1 VANLWL
7 FFLALAVVYLLP
19 GPDMI
24 LLLQTG
30 ARQGRGAALA
40 TAIGLAIARG
50 CHVALA
56 ALGLAALFKA
66 APWTFDVVR
75 LAGAA
80 YLLWIGVQCLR
91 SSLVPDLATGALTA
105 TPGQWREA
113 IRRGLLTN
121 LLNPK
126 ALLFCSVLLPQFIV
140 NDGAQVLNQFAVLG
154 LLLVGVGL
162 LFDSAY
168 ALTGAALGRW
178 LQHSPTAQ
186 RVQQWLFGSL
196 LIGFALRLT
205 FVQQAYPLP
214 ALRRRRMNSASATPM
229 SNTAAPICTGHLYG
243 RSVARTASV
252 TWVT

>member
-1 VANLWL
+1 M

-30 ARQGRGAALA
+30 ARQGKAAALA

-56 ALGLAALFKA
+56 ALGLATLFKA
-66 APWTFDVVR
+66 APWTFEVVR

-80 YLLWIGVQCLR
+80 YLLWLGIQCLR
-91 SSLVPDLATGALTA
+91 SNMLPNLNANGTAAAKLA
-105 TPGQWREA
+105 WREA
-113 IRRGLLTN
+113 IQRGLLTN

-126 ALLFCSVLLPQFIV
+126 ALLFCSVLLPQFI
-140 NDGAQVLNQFAVLG
+140 NPQAGPVLTQFATLG
-154 LLLVGVGL
+154 VLLVVAGL
-162 LFDSAY
+162 LFDSGY
-168 ALTGAALGRW
+168 ALIGAWLGRW
-178 LQHSPTAQ
+178 LERSPSAQ

-205 FVQQAYPLP
+205 FVQQA
-214 ALRRRRMNSASATPM
+214 
-229 SNTAAPICTGHLYG
+229 
-243 RSVARTASV
+243 
-252 TWVT
+252 

>member
-1 VANLWL
+1 MTQLWL

-30 ARQGRGAALA
+30 ARQGKAAALA

-66 APWTFDVVR
+66 APWTFDIVR

-80 YLLWIGVQCLR
+80 YLLWLGIQCLR
-91 SSLVPDLATGALTA
+91 SNMLPNLNANGTRASRLD
-105 TPGQWREA
+105 WREA
-113 IRRGLLTN
+113 IQRGLLTN

-126 ALLFCSVLLPQFIV
+126 ALLFCSVLLPQFI
-140 NDGAQVLNQFAVLG
+140 DPQAGPVLTQFATLGGVLV
-154 LLLVGVGL
+154 LVGL

-168 ALTGAALGRW
+168 ALIGAGLGRW
-178 LQHSPTAQ
+178 LTRSPSAQ

-205 FVQQAYPLP
+205 FAQQA
-214 ALRRRRMNSASATPM
+214 
-229 SNTAAPICTGHLYG
+229 
-243 RSVARTASV
+243 
-252 TWVT
+252 

>member
-1 VANLWL
+1 MASLWL
-7 FFLALAVVYLLP
+7 FFLALAVVFLLP

-30 ARQGRGAALA
+30 ARQGRSAALA
-40 TAIGLAIARG
+40 TAIGLTIARG
-50 CHVALA
+50 CYVALA

-66 APWTFDVVR
+66 APWTFEVVR

-80 YLLWIGVQCLR
+80 YLLWIGIQCLR
-91 SSLVPDLATGALTA
+91 STLLPHLTTGETA
-105 TPGQWREA
+105 DSHGQWREA

-140 NDGAQVLNQFAVLG
+140 ADGAPVLSQFALLG
-154 LLLVGVGL
+154 ALLVGVGL

-186 RVQQWLFGSL
+186 RLQQWLFGSL
-196 LIGFALRLT
+196 LIGFAVRLT
-205 FVQQAYPLP
+205 FVQQA
-214 ALRRRRMNSASATPM
+214 
-229 SNTAAPICTGHLYG
+229 
-243 RSVARTASV
+243 
-252 TWVT
+252 

>member
-1 VANLWL
+1 MAGLWL
-7 FFLALAVVYLLP
+7 FFMALAVVYLLP

-30 ARQGRGAALA
+30 ARQGKGAALA
-40 TAIGLAIARG
+40 TAIGLGIARG

-80 YLLWIGVQCLR
+80 YLLWIGIQCLR
-91 SSLVPDLATGALTA
+91 TTMLPSLNGASETVEKSR
-105 TPGQWREA
+105 WRES
-113 IRRGLLTN
+113 IQRGLLTN

-126 ALLFCSVLLPQFIV
+126 ALLFCSVLLPQFI
-140 NDGAQVLNQFAVLG
+140 NPQAGPVLAQFATLG
-154 LLLVGVGL
+154 VLLVGIGL

-168 ALTGAALGRW
+168 ALAGAALGRW
-178 LQHSPTAQ
+178 LQRSPSAQ

-205 FVQQAYPLP
+205 FVQQA
-214 ALRRRRMNSASATPM
+214 
-229 SNTAAPICTGHLYG
+229 
-243 RSVARTASV
+243 
-252 TWVT
+252 

>member
-1 VANLWL
+1 MASLWL
-7 FFLALAVVYLLP
+7 FFLALAVVFLLP

-40 TAIGLAIARG
+40 TAIGLGIARG

-66 APWTFDVVR
+66 APWTFEVVR

-80 YLLWIGVQCLR
+80 YLLWIGIQCLR
-91 SSLVPDLATGALTA
+91 STLVPNLNGADVAQTQ
-105 TPGQWREA
+105 GQWRKA
-113 IRRGLLTN
+113 VRRGLLTN

-140 NDGAQVLNQFAVLG
+140 AEGAPVLTQFAMLG
-154 LLLVGVGL
+154 MLLVGVGL

-205 FVQQAYPLP
+205 FIQQA
-214 ALRRRRMNSASATPM
+214 
-229 SNTAAPICTGHLYG
+229 
-243 RSVARTASV
+243 
-252 TWVT
+252 

>member
-1 VANLWL
+1 MAELWM

-30 ARQGRGAALA
+30 ARQGKAAALA

-56 ALGLAALFKA
+56 ALGLATLFKA
-66 APWTFDVVR
+66 APWTFEVVR

-80 YLLWIGVQCLR
+80 YLLWLGIQCLR
-91 SSLVPDLATGALTA
+91 SNMLPNLNANGTAAAKLAWRGAI
-105 TPGQWREA
+105 Q
-113 IRRGLLTN
+113 RGLLTN

-126 ALLFCSVLLPQFIV
+126 ALLFCSVLLPQFI
-140 NDGAQVLNQFAVLG
+140 NPQAGPVLTQFATLG
-154 LLLVGVGL
+154 VLLVVAGL
-162 LFDSAY
+162 LFDSGY
-168 ALTGAALGRW
+168 ALIGAWLGRW
-178 LQHSPTAQ
+178 LERSPSAR

-205 FVQQAYPLP
+205 FVQQ
-214 ALRRRRMNSASATPM
+214 
-229 SNTAAPICTGHLYG
+229 
-243 RSVARTASV
+243 V
-252 TWVT
+252 

>member
-1 VANLWL
+1 MANLWL
-7 FFLALAVVYLLP
+7 FFLALAVILLLP

-40 TAIGLAIARG
+40 TAIGLAIARA

-66 APWTFDVVR
+66 APWTFEAVR
-75 LAGAA
+75 FAGAG
-80 YLLWIGVQCLR
+80 YLLWIGIHCLR
-91 SSLVPDLATGALTA
+91 TTLVSNLTTGDVADTH
-105 TPGQWREA
+105 GQWREA

-126 ALLFCSVLLPQFIV
+126 ALLFCSVLLPQFIIA
-140 NDGAQVLNQFAVLG
+140 DGAPVLIQFALLG
-154 LLLVGVGL
+154 ALLVGVGL

-168 ALTGAALGRW
+168 ALSGAALGRW
-178 LQHSPTAQ
+178 LQHNPTAQ

-196 LIGFALRLT
+196 LIGFAVRLT
-205 FVQQAYPLP
+205 FAQQA
-214 ALRRRRMNSASATPM
+214 
-229 SNTAAPICTGHLYG
+229 
-243 RSVARTASV
+243 
-252 TWVT
+252 

>member
-1 VANLWL
+1 MAGLWL
-7 FFLALAVVYLLP
+7 FFMALAVVYLLP

-30 ARQGRGAALA
+30 ARQGKGVALA
-40 TAIGLAIARG
+40 TALGLGIARG

-66 APWTFDVVR
+66 APWTFDAVR

-80 YLLWIGVQCLR
+80 YLLWIGLQCLR
-91 SSLVPDLATGALTA
+91 TTMLPDLNCAAATAKTRW
-105 TPGQWREA
+105 GQA

-126 ALLFCSVLLPQFIV
+126 ALLFCSVLLPQFI
-140 NDGAQVLNQFAVLG
+140 NPQAGPVLMQFATLGVVL
-154 LLLVGVGL
+154 VSVGL

-178 LQHSPTAQ
+178 LQRSPRAQ
-186 RVQQWLFGSL
+186 RAQQWLFGSL
-196 LIGFALRLT
+196 LIGFALRLS
-205 FVQQAYPLP
+205 FVQQA
-214 ALRRRRMNSASATPM
+214 
-229 SNTAAPICTGHLYG
+229 
-243 RSVARTASV
+243 
-252 TWVT
+252 

>member
-1 VANLWL
+1 MAGLWL
-7 FFLALAVVYLLP
+7 FFMALAVVYLLP

-40 TAIGLAIARG
+40 TAAGLAIARG

-75 LAGAA
+75 LGGAA
-80 YLLWIGVQCLR
+80 YLLWIGIQCLR
-91 SSLVPDLATGALTA
+91 TSLLPSLNNADTVKEKPRYRQAV
-105 TPGQWREA
+105 Q
-113 IRRGLLTN
+113 RGLLTN

-126 ALLFCSVLLPQFIV
+126 ALLFCSVLLPQFI
-140 NDGAQVLNQFAVLG
+140 DPQAGAVLRQFATLGVVL
-154 LLLVGVGL
+154 VAVGL

-168 ALTGAALGRW
+168 ALAGVALGRW
-178 LQHSPTAQ
+178 LQRSPSAQ

-196 LIGFALRLT
+196 LIGFAVRLSL
-205 FVQQAYPLP
+205 FQQ
-214 ALRRRRMNSASATPM
+214 T
-229 SNTAAPICTGHLYG
+229 
-243 RSVARTASV
+243 
-252 TWVT
+252 

>member
-1 VANLWL
+1 MANLWL

-30 ARQGRGAALA
+30 AREGRGAALA
-40 TAIGLAIARG
+40 TATGLAVARA

-80 YLLWIGVQCLR
+80 YLLWIGIQCLH
-91 SSLVPDLATGALTA
+91 STLLPEISANSVPEPKA
-105 TPGQWREA
+105 QWREA

-126 ALLFCSVLLPQFIV
+126 PLLFCSVLLPQFIV
-140 NDGAQVLNQFAVLG
+140 ADGAPVLTQFAVLG
-154 LLLVGVGL
+154 AMLVGIGL

-168 ALTGAALGRW
+168 AVTGAALGRW
-178 LQHSPTAQ
+178 LHHNPTAQ
-186 RVQQWLFGSL
+186 RLQQWLFGSL

-205 FVQQAYPLP
+205 FVQQA
-214 ALRRRRMNSASATPM
+214 
-229 SNTAAPICTGHLYG
+229 
-243 RSVARTASV
+243 
-252 TWVT
+252 